1 MTRFNKFDLLL
12 QLFDFTCTGV
22 GSLSMNFQQLTN
34 LQYWASLF
42 SDPWRI
48 VINIIDVAI
57 VAWILYYLIKAI
69 AGTKIMILVR
79 GVLFFILAQFF
90 ANIIGLTTIS
100 WLINQ
105 VITYGVIAA
114 VVIFSPEIR
123 AGLEKLG
130 RATDIFSTTP
140 ISNEEKMVQAFV
152 KSVAYM
158 SPRKIGALVAI
169 QGTRTLQEYIATGIP
184 LDADVSGE
192 LLINIF
198 IPNTPLHDGAVIIK
212 NNKIAASCAYLP
224 LTESSGISKEF
235 GTRHRAA
242 IGLSEVSDAFTF
254 VVSEE
259 TGGISTTHNGIFKHD
274 LTLDEFETELRK
286 VFLSEQ
292 DKPAGLKKRFIGG
305 WKK

>member
-1 MTRFNKFDLLL
+1 MLL
-12 QLFDFTCTGV
+12 QLFGFACRGV

-130 RATDIFSTTP
+130 RATDIFSATP

-274 LTLDEFETELRK
+274 LTLDEFEIELRK